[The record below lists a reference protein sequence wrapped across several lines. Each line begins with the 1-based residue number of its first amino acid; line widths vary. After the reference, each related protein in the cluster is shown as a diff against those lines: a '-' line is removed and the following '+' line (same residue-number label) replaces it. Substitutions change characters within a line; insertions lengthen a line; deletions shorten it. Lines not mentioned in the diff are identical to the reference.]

1 MSESVLM
8 EKEQFNDEGLM
19 EIHPVQ
25 YEIKMNG
32 SRKPRIRVYENVRF
46 STRLDPSMF
55 ERVFKEEF
63 NNLSSIVSLGTN
75 GIYLTYQYASKPKV
89 FVNVTEDVKSHG
101 HRQIK
106 PKFYTEKSNIDK
118 LFMAQVQLCILLK
131 ILKKHNIAT
140 FESKSYSLQS
150 RNEVVGRI
158 RALRMLWNFLDYKKR
173 KKNVQGWMD

>member
-1 MSESVLM
+1 MSEIVIM

-25 YEIKMNG
+25 YEVKMNG
-32 SRKPRIRVYENVRF
+32 NRKPRIRIYENVRF

-63 NNLSSIVSLGTN
+63 KNLSDVVSLGTN
-75 GIYLTYQYASKPKV
+75 GIYLTYQYGIKPKL

-106 PKFYTEKSNIDK
+106 PKFYMEKSNIDK
-118 LFMAQVQLCILLK
+118 LFMAETQVCILLK
-131 ILKKHNIAT
+131 ILKKHHVARY
-140 FESKSYSLQS
+140 ESKSYSLQS
-150 RNEVVGRI
+150 RNEIVSRV
-158 RALRMLWNFLDYKKR
+158 RALKMLWNFLEYKKQ
-173 KKNVQGWMD
+173 KKNVEGWMD

>member
-1 MSESVLM
+1 MSEIVLM

-32 SRKPRIRVYENVRF
+32 NRKPRIRVYENVRF

-63 NNLSSIVSLGTN
+63 NNLSKIVSLGTN
-75 GIYLTYQYASKPKV
+75 GIYLTYQYGIKPKL

-101 HRQIK
+101 HRQLK
-106 PKFYTEKSNIDK
+106 PKFYTEKSNMDK
-118 LFMAQVQLCILLK
+118 VFMAQTQACILLK
-131 ILKKHNIAT
+131 ILKKHHVARY
-140 FESKSYSLQS
+140 ESKSYSLQS
-150 RNEVVGRI
+150 RSEVVSRV
-158 RALRMLWNFLDYKKR
+158 RALKMLWNFLDYKKQ